1 MPPMPARRDTT
12 GAWRYRKVVV
22 LPDGRRERISGT
34 PRINTKMD
42 AERAEREHI
51 AQVLSPAHQR
61 AGIPTLAEFVP
72 RYLEVV
78 AMRQAASEM
87 HHKRLRL
94 DRVILPALGALRL
107 DQIGR
112 AELDALKV
120 SLRSKAPR
128 TVNNYLTVVGAV
140 LAYAVQLGLIAG
152 RPDMG
157 MLPVPPQPFEV
168 YSDDEID
175 RLVAVATDPNDRAAL
190 LLGADAGLRAGEI
203 RALRRD
209 DIGAGKVRIIHSEW
223 RGHLKAP
230 KSGRART
237 VPMTVRLAEAVSS
250 VLASHASP
258 TVLVGRRGLSWTWD
272 LMRDRL
278 RERLAPD
285 AGVEARGWHALR
297 HAFGSRLAAA
307 GAPARSIQ
315 ALMGHASITTT
326 ERYMHM
332 GPDAAASAIALLDHV
347 KTVPNPIRRSRKA
360 R

>member
-1 MPPMPARRDTT
+1 MPARRDST
-12 GAWRYRKVVV
+12 GTWRYRKVVV
-22 LPDGRRERISGT
+22 LPGGERLRISGT
-34 PRINTKMD
+34 PDLNTKMD
-42 AERAEREHI
+42 AERAERAHI
-51 AQVLSPAHQR
+51 ARVMSPAYQHDG
-61 AGIPTLAEFVP
+61 APTLAEFVP

-78 AMRQAASEM
+78 GMRHAASEM

-94 DRVILPALGALRL
+94 DRVLLPALGSLRL
-107 DQIGR
+107 DEIGR

-120 SLRSKAPR
+120 SLRGKAPR
-128 TVNNYLTVVGAV
+128 TINNYLAVVGAV
-140 LAYAVQLGLIAG
+140 LAYAVELGILAS

-175 RLVAVATDPNDRAAL
+175 RLVEAATDPNDRAAL
-190 LLGADAGLRAGEI
+190 LLGADAGLRAGEM

-209 DIGAGKVRIIHSEW
+209 DIGAGKVRVIHSEW
-223 RGHLKAP
+223 QGHVKAP

-237 VPMTVRLAEAVSS
+237 VPMTARLAAAVAA

-258 TVLVGRRGLSWTWD
+258 TVLVGRRGMAWTWD

-332 GPDAAASAIALLDHV
+332 GPDAAAGAIALLDRG
-347 KTVPNPIRRSRKA
+347 KSLPTKAKSRRKA
-360 R
+360 K